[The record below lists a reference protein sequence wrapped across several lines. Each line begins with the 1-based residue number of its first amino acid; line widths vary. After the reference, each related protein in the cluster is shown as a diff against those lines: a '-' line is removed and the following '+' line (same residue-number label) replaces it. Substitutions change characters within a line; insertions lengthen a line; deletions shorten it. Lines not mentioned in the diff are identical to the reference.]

1 MLANLTFLIY
11 LSCEILT
18 INLLLSRFSEHTF
31 KNLLFKDN
39 FMNKQKVAI
48 ITGAGRG
55 IGAAT
60 ARLFADKGYAVCI
73 NYKANATTANTLA
86 KSIIAEGGRCITVQA
101 DVSCEED
108 VKRLFSTVDKELG
121 ALCVLVNNAGILKK
135 QSRLEDMTA
144 QRINAIF
151 ENNVTSYFLCCREAV
166 KRMSTRHG
174 GLGGVIVNVSSGA
187 SRSGSPNEYIDYAA
201 SKGAIDTLTKGLSLE
216 VADEGIRV
224 NCVRPGLIHTDMHVD
239 GGEPER
245 IERLK
250 TIIPLKRGGQPIEV
264 AEAIYWL
271 ASEKSSFST
280 GNYLDITGGL

>member
-1 MLANLTFLIY
+1 MSN
-11 LSCEILT
+11 
-18 INLLLSRFSEHTF
+18 
-31 KNLLFKDN
+31 
-39 FMNKQKVAI
+39 QKVVL

-60 ARLFADKGYAVCI
+60 ARLFAEQGYAVCI
-73 NYKANATTANTLA
+73 NYKSNSAAAEALA
-86 KSIIAEGGRCITVQA
+86 HEIRLTGGQCITVQA
-101 DVSCEED
+101 DVSSEVE
-108 VKRLFSTVDKELG
+108 VSRLFARIDDELG
-121 ALCVLVNNAGILKK
+121 ALSVLVNNAGILRK

-144 QRINAIF
+144 DRINTILS
-151 ENNVTSYFLCCREAV
+151 NNVTSYFLCCREAV

-174 GLGGVIVNVSSGA
+174 GHGGVIVNVSSGA

-216 VADEGIRV
+216 VASEGIRV
-224 NCVRPGLIHTDMHVD
+224 NCVRPGLIYTEMHAD

-250 TIIPLKRGGQPIEV
+250 SIIPLQRGGRPEEV

-271 ASEKSSFST
+271 SSEKSSFST
-280 GNYLDITGGL
+280 GNYLDLCGGL